1 MTVCNLSLRS
11 QLGHGLQT
19 LILYKALIKSPPSIH
34 IRTDRKL
41 KMNKFS
47 AAALSITLA
56 FGAML
61 PSMAQTAT
69 EANSDQ
75 TLMGKVSSGNKSEVT
90 VQFPENQTQ
99 TYALEPGLITSMNLS
114 DGSTVNFDRRK
125 LGTITNV
132 SRYGVVVEFAD
143 GETESYLL
151 PQEGRAT
158 LTFGDRIVVTPDLRL
173 ARADNYVLTA
183 ADVKV
188 PPSSM
193 MSTST
198 GTGTM
203 TQPTNSGGSMAP
215 TPTTPAP
222 SEPAATPAEPE
233 RTPPSNPTTTS
244 PSSSDPT
251 MPQTPR

>member
-1 MTVCNLSLRS
+1 
-11 QLGHGLQT
+11 
-19 LILYKALIKSPPSIH
+19 
-34 IRTDRKL
+34 
-41 KMNKFS
+41 MNKFS
-47 AAALSITLA
+47 AAALGITLA

-61 PSMAQTAT
+61 PSVAQTTMA
-69 EANSDQ
+69 ANSEQ
-75 TLMGKVSSGNKSEVT
+75 TLSGKVSAGNKSEVT

-99 TYALEPGLITSMNLS
+99 TYDIEPGLITSMNLS

-132 SRYGVVVEFAD
+132 NRYGVVVEFAD

-188 PPSSM
+188 PTSSM
-193 MSTST
+193 MSTTSGS
-198 GTGTM
+198 GTT
-203 TQPTNSGGSMAP
+203 TQPMNGSGSMTP
-215 TPTTPAP
+215 TPVTPAP
-222 SEPAATPAEPE
+222 SEPAATPAEPG
-233 RTPPSNPTTTS
+233 RTPSSDPTMKS

-251 MPQTPR
+251 MPQTPK

>member
-1 MTVCNLSLRS
+1 LLIIACNPSPEG
-11 QLGHGLQT
+11 QLGYGFQAF
-19 LILYKALIKSPPSIH
+19 ILYKALIKSPPSIY
-34 IRTDRKL
+34 RTDRKL

-47 AAALSITLA
+47 AAALGITLA

-61 PSMAQTAT
+61 PSMAQTTTA
-69 EANSDQ
+69 ANSEQ

-173 ARADNYVLTA
+173 ARADSYVLTA
-183 ADVKV
+183 ADVKI
-188 PPSSM
+188 PTSSM
-193 MSTST
+193 MSSL
-198 GTGTM
+198 G
-203 TQPTNSGGSMAP
+203 QPHKNY
-215 TPTTPAP
+215 
-222 SEPAATPAEPE
+222 
-233 RTPPSNPTTTS
+233 
-244 PSSSDPT
+244 
-251 MPQTPR
+251 